1 MKSARR
7 FAVAFLLAAAFLP
20 HTALAQEPPDKQ
32 KRQEAFRHYQAGI
45 THMRSEDWDQAAR
58 EFKAAIRLDPLMTLA
73 HYSLGQTYMATKSYP
88 DAVKAFEAC
97 NEAYMKLASLEIT
110 DSALSDQRRHEEI
123 RELREA
129 IQGFQSGTLKT
140 SQVQMQVLKLEN
152 RLAELERT
160 KSRGTQTAEI
170 PAEFSLALGS
180 AHFRSGALPQA
191 EEHYKAALKANP
203 KMGEA
208 HNNVAVVYMLTGR
221 LDEAKAEV
229 KLAEKAGFKVNPK
242 FKEDLEQRLK
252 GR

>member
-1 MKSARR
+1 MKTAGRIALAVA
-7 FAVAFLLAAAFLP
+7 AVAFSS
-20 HTALAQEPPDKQ
+20 HALAQEPPDKQ

-45 THMRSEDWDQAAR
+45 THMRSEAWDQAER
-58 EFKAAIRLDPLMTLA
+58 EFKAALKLDPLMTLA
-73 HYSLGQTYMATKSYP
+73 HYSLGQTYMSTKSYP

-97 NEAYMKLASLEIT
+97 NDAYMKLASLEIT

-129 IQGFQSGTLKT
+129 IQGFQSGTLK
-140 SQVQMQVLKLEN
+140 SYQVQMQVLKLES
-152 RLAELERT
+152 RLAELERS
-160 KSRGTQTAEI
+160 KSRGRTTAEI

-180 AHFRSGALPQA
+180 AHFRNNALPQA

-208 HNNVAVVYMLTGR
+208 HNNVAVVYMMTGR
-221 LDEAKAEV
+221 LAEAQAEV
-229 KLAEKAGFKVNPK
+229 KLAEKAGFKVHPK
-242 FKEDLEQRLK
+242 FKEDLEQRIK